1 METKGRGRPNKII
14 QDVAVDE
21 KADELKA
28 KRLEYKNDHLDEIRQ
43 KQNERYQKIKEEL
56 QVKRLLSS
64 VFSDKFTDEQRAK
77 FAEKLTEKT
86 VLEKRCMGSI

>member
-1 METKGRGRPNKII
+1 METKERGRPKKII
-14 QDVAVDE
+14 QDAAVDE
-21 KADELKA
+21 KADELKT

-56 QVKRLLSS
+56 QLKRLLSS

-77 FAEKLTEKT
+77 LAEKLTEKNST
-86 VLEKRCMGSI
+86 

>member
-14 QDVAVDE
+14 QDVAVCE

-28 KRLEYKNDHLDEIRQ
+28 KRLEYKSDHLDEIRQ

-56 QVKRLLSS
+56 QLKRLLCS

-77 FAEKLTEKT
+77 LAEKLTEKNST
-86 VLEKRCMGSI
+86 